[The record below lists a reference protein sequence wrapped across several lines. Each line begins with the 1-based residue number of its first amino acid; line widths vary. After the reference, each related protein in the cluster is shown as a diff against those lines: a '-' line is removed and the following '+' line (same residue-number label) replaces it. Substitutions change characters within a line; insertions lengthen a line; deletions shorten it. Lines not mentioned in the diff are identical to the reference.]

1 MPAMPYDASRTAL
14 FTPQNRPTLFVPG
27 QAYDVRA
34 LCVEAARLAY
44 VHAENGGAELQTL
57 TDALAIVGF
66 DAPTCFSDSTT
77 GTQGFGAIRQADGL
91 ALLAFR
97 GTEPTEFSDI
107 ATDLKASLVTW
118 PESAGRVHDGF
129 ATATRSILPA
139 VTQWLAQSHGQL
151 IITGHSLGAAIA
163 CLMASVCK
171 PQTLVTIGC
180 PRVGDAA
187 FKATLDGIDHTRLVD
202 CSDIVTELPP
212 AIDGYVHVAP
222 MTYITSEGLIDANAD
237 EASIAA
243 DRAAARAAYLC
254 DYAWRTGTVVVRD
267 LADHAPVNYARAVFP

>member
-14 FTPQNRPTLFVPG
+14 FTPQNRPTLFIPG
-27 QAYDVRA
+27 QTYDVHA

-57 TDALAIVGF
+57 TDALAMVGF
-66 DAPTCFSDSTT
+66 DTPTCFSDSTT

-97 GTEPTEFSDI
+97 GTEPNQFTDI
-107 ATDLKASLVTW
+107 ATDLKASLVSW

-129 ATATRSILPA
+129 AAATRSMLAA

-151 IITGHSLGAAIA
+151 IMCGHSLGAAIA

-171 PQTLVTIGC
+171 PHTLFTIGC
-180 PRVGDAA
+180 PRVGDAT
-187 FKATLDGIDHTRLVD
+187 FKATLDGIDHTRFVD
-202 CSDIVTELPP
+202 CCDIVTELPP
-212 AIDGYVHVAP
+212 EINGYVHVAP
-222 MTYITSEGLIDANAD
+222 MTYITSAGAIDATATD
-237 EASIAA
+237 ATIAA
-243 DRAAARAAYLC
+243 DRAAARTAYLC
-254 DYAWRTGTVVVRD
+254 EYAWRAGTVVVRD